1 MIRSYTLQGCSE
13 PQFRSE
19 SFGVYIYIVYI
30 PSVSRSESL
39 VFVSGK
45 FEMQSLNTK
54 EQLGRPFEDHSLPPK
69 SSQIK
74 VDQNH
79 KSIQIGASVER
90 DSPHLCNLCQLK
102 RAARGE
108 LSSVVGRREPP
119 RKGSFNLQN
128 LSHRTFPQGA
138 PTGSTLGARTDRTSG
153 IRPAPICRSY
163 LVRKEMEK
171 VRQVTKQGKARES

>member
-74 VDQNH
+74 VDQSH

-108 LSSVVGRREPP
+108 LSSELLADVNPRERAASTSRTSATGR
-119 RKGSFNLQN
+119 
-128 LSHRTFPQGA
+128 SHRGLPRDPLWELA
-138 PTGSTLGARTDRTSG
+138 LTGPREYDL
-153 IRPAPICRSY
+153 PRSAVHIWY
-163 LVRKEMEK
+163 
-171 VRQVTKQGKARES
+171 GKRWKKCVK